1 MSLFLAMETA
11 IVEQLEARFADM
23 SPKPRVYTSTEIGNI
38 KDQSQGD
45 LNVFVAYN
53 GIIAAEP
60 QAPNI
65 KHIGSIT
72 NQWLVWVVARSSRGQ
87 RNSGDGIRELADP
100 VLERVIESLM
110 GQKLL
115 KEYEALTITD
125 TIPPAYGDGFGYFPL
140 AFNARKTVRG
150 K

>member
-1 MSLFLAMETA
+1 MVRYKLFDDRAPEEIRKRYEDA
-11 IVEQLEARFADM
+11 
-23 SPKPRVYTSTEIGNI
+23 TSKLTKYAKGVMVLSGVTPAT
-38 KDQSQGD
+38 D
-45 LNVFVAYN
+45 N

-60 QAPNI
+60 QAPNV
-65 KHIGSIT
+65 KHIGTIT
-72 NQWLVWVVARSSRGQ
+72 NQWLIWVVARSSRGQ